1 MKIICIGRNYAEHA
15 AELKNEIPT
24 EPVIFCK
31 PDTALLPKNH
41 PFIYPEHTN
50 DLNFELELVLRIK
63 KVGKHIDPEFAH
75 KYYDE
80 VGIGIDFTARDT
92 QQKCKE
98 KGLPWEKAKAFDH
111 SAPLGEKFVKLKDLR
126 DARSIRFELKK
137 NGESV
142 QEGNSSLMLFP
153 FDAIISEVSKYFTLK
168 IGDLIF
174 TGTPKGVGPV
184 VKGDVLE
191 GFLEGEKLLHL
202 EVK

>member
-1 MKIICIGRNYAEHA
+1 MKIICIGRNYADHVE
-15 AELKNEIPT
+15 ELKNDMPT

-41 PFIYPEHTN
+41 PFIYPDHTN
-50 DLNFELELVLRIK
+50 DLHFELELVLRIK
-63 KVGKHIDPEFAH
+63 KVGKHIDLDYAH
-75 KYYDE
+75 NYYNE
-80 VGIGIDFTARDT
+80 VGLGIDFTARDT

-111 SAPLGEKFVKLKDLR
+111 SAPLGKKFIKLNELR
-126 DARSIRFELKK
+126 DAKSIRFELKK
-137 NGESV
+137 NGETF
-142 QEGNSSLMLFP
+142 QNGDSSLMLFP
-153 FDAIISEVSKYFTLK
+153 FDNLVAEVSKYFTLK

>member
-1 MKIICIGRNYAEHA
+1 MKIICIGRNYADHA
-15 AELKNEIPT
+15 AELKNEIPS

-41 PFIYPEHTN
+41 PFIYP
-50 DLNFELELVLRIK
+50 DLTSDLHFELELVLKIK
-63 KVGKHIDPEFAH
+63 KVGKHIDPKFSN
-75 KYYDE
+75 KYYGE
-80 VGIGIDFTARDT
+80 IGLGIDFTARDI

-111 SAPLGEKFVKLKDLR
+111 SAPLGKKFVKLSNLP
-126 DARSIRFELKK
+126 DADSINFELKK
-137 NGESV
+137 NGELV
-142 QEGNSSLMLFP
+142 QKGNSSLMLFS
-153 FDAIISEVSKYFTLK
+153 FDQIVSEVSKYFTLK
-168 IGDLIF
+168 IGDLLF

-184 VKGDVLE
+184 SKGDVLE

>member
-1 MKIICIGRNYAEHA
+1 MKIICIGRNYADHA
-15 AELKNEIPT
+15 IELKNEIPS

-41 PFIYPEHTN
+41 PFIYPDHTR

-63 KVGKHIDPEFAH
+63 KVGKHINPEFAP

-80 VGIGIDFTARDT
+80 VGLGIDFTARDT

-98 KGLPWEKAKAFDH
+98 MGLPWEKAKAFDH
-111 SAPLGEKFVKLKDLR
+111 SAPLGKKFVKLKDLP
-126 DARSIRFELKK
+126 DSNNIHFELKK
-137 NGESV
+137 NGEPV
-142 QEGNSSLMLFP
+142 QEGKSSLMLFP
-153 FDAIISEVSKYFTLK
+153 FDALISEVSKYFTLK

-174 TGTPKGVGPV
+174 TGTPKGVGAV
-184 VKGDVLE
+184 TKGDVLE
-191 GFLEGEKLLHL
+191 GFLEGKKLLHL

>member
-1 MKIICIGRNYAEHA
+1 MKIICIGRNYADHA
-15 AELKNEIPT
+15 AELKNEVPA

-41 PFIYPEHTN
+41 PFVYPDHTS
-50 DLNFELELVLRIK
+50 DLHYELELVLRIK
-63 KVGKHIDPEFAH
+63 KVGKHIERAFATN
-75 KYYDE
+75 YYDE
-80 VGIGIDFTARDT
+80 VGLGIDFTARDT

-111 SAPLGEKFVKLKDLR
+111 SAPLGNKFIKLKELP
-126 DARSIRFELKK
+126 DAQSIRFELKK
-137 NGESV
+137 NGEIV

-153 FDAIISEVSKYFTLK
+153 FDDLITEISKYFTLK

-174 TGTPKGVGPV
+174 TGTPKGVGSV
-184 VKGDVLE
+184 LKGDVLE
-191 GFLEGEKLLHL
+191 GYLEGEKLLHL

>member
-1 MKIICIGRNYAEHA
+1 MKIICIGRNYADHA

-41 PFIYPEHTN
+41 PFIYPDHTV
-50 DLNFELELVLRIK
+50 DLHFELELVLKIK
-63 KVGKHIDPEFAH
+63 KVGKHIDPKFSH
-75 KYYDE
+75 KYYDQ
-80 VGIGIDFTARDT
+80 VGLGIDFTARDV

-111 SAPLGEKFVKLKDLR
+111 SAPLGKKFVKLNDLS
-126 DARSIRFELKK
+126 DPKSIHFELKK
-137 NGESV
+137 NGQTV
-142 QEGNSSLMLFP
+142 QAGNSSLMLFP
-153 FDAIISEVSKYFTLK
+153 FDDLIAEVSKYFTLK

-174 TGTPKGVGPV
+174 TGTPKGVGSV

-191 GFLEGEKLLHL
+191 GYLEGEKLLHL

>member
-1 MKIICIGRNYAEHA
+1 MKIICIGRNYADHA
-15 AELKNEIPT
+15 AELKNEIPS

-41 PFIYPEHTN
+41 PFIYPDHTSN
-50 DLNFELELVLRIK
+50 LHFELELVLKIK
-63 KVGKHIDPEFAH
+63 KVGKHIDPSFAQ
-75 KYYDE
+75 KYFEE
-80 VGIGIDFTARDT
+80 VGLGIDFTARDI

-111 SAPLGEKFVKLKDLR
+111 SAPLGKKFVKLKDLPNSN
-126 DARSIRFELKK
+126 SINFELKK
-137 NGESV
+137 NGETV
-142 QEGNSSLMLFP
+142 QQGNSSLMLFP
-153 FDAIISEVSKYFTLK
+153 FDDLVSEVSKYFTLK

-184 VKGDVLE
+184 AKGDVLE
-191 GFLEGEKLLHL
+191 GFLEGEKLLQL

>member
-1 MKIICIGRNYAEHA
+1 MKIICIGRNYADHA
-15 AELKNEIPT
+15 LELKNEIPS

-63 KVGKHIDPEFAH
+63 KVGKHINAVFAH

-80 VGIGIDFTARDT
+80 VGLGIDFTARDT

-98 KGLPWEKAKAFDH
+98 KGLPWERAKAFDH
-111 SAPLGEKFVKLKDLR
+111 SAPLGKKFVKLKDLP
-126 DARSIRFELKK
+126 DSTNIHFELKK
-137 NGESV
+137 NGETV
-142 QEGNSSLMLFP
+142 QVGNSSLMLFP
-153 FDAIISEVSKYFTLK
+153 FDALVSEVSKFFTLK

-174 TGTPKGVGPV
+174 TGTPKGVGAV
-184 VKGDVLE
+184 IKGDVLE

>member
-1 MKIICIGRNYAEHA
+1 MKIICIGRNYADHV
-15 AELKNEIPT
+15 AELKNEIPS

-41 PFIYPEHTN
+41 PFIYPDHTN
-50 DLNFELELVLRIK
+50 DLHFELELVLRIK
-63 KVGKHIDPEFAH
+63 KVGKHIDRAFAQ
-75 KYYDE
+75 KYYEE
-80 VGIGIDFTARDT
+80 VGLGIDFTARDT

-111 SAPLGEKFVKLKDLR
+111 SAPLGQKFVKLKDLPNSN
-126 DARSIRFELKK
+126 SINFELKK
-137 NGESV
+137 NGETV
-142 QEGNSSLMLFP
+142 QQGNSSLMLFP
-153 FDAIISEVSKYFTLK
+153 FDIILSEVSKFFTLK

-174 TGTPKGVGPV
+174 TGTPKGVGSV

-191 GFLEGEKLLHL
+191 GFLEREKLLHL